1 MLFRSY
7 GYSRGKIHEYVITKI
22 ELNKDFT
29 TFIAYNEAK
38 QHDISFEE
46 RNMYSLGIFKTLE
59 EAKLDYPDA
68 EIEL

>member
-1 MLFRSY
+1 MHIDEIVY

-46 RNMYSLGIFKTLE
+46 RNMYRDRKSVV
-59 EAKLDYPDA
+59 
-68 EIEL
+68 